1 MTQKGYNILFFFML
15 LLIIFLLIYIASGIS
30 WIKKKHKSLDN
41 YINDNHYKFIRI
53 FDNANNTR
61 EQLNELYHLKDS
73 LDAKKNFI
81 EGLEHDKKENTDAA
95 KGNE

>member
-15 LLIIFLLIYIASGIS
+15 LLIIFLLIYIASNIS

-41 YINDNHYKFIRI
+41 YINDNHYKFVRI
-53 FDNANNTR
+53 FDNANNTS
-61 EQLNELYHLKDS
+61 QKMKELCDLKDS

-81 EGLEHDKKENTDAA
+81 EGLEHDKKEDKSADERNA
-95 KGNE
+95 